1 MTWRLLRNQQHHQGL
16 SKKANKKM
24 KKKQKDPAFLMY
36 PQKFISETMFLTM
49 EERGI
54 YITLLCAQ
62 HQHGHLTR
70 EMFYKVCDGVEYDNI
85 ILLFKHDDKG
95 NFYNEFLEN
104 EMERR
109 QNYSKRQ
116 AELANRR
123 WNNKSE
129 DEVKDDAKDD
139 AKASARTSK
148 STHTKTKTITKTS
161 KGKDNTKGSIED
173 QLDLPQ
179 TLK

>member
-1 MTWRLLRNQQHHQGL
+1 M
-16 SKKANKKM
+16 A
-24 KKKQKDPAFLMY
+24 KQKDPAFLMY
-36 PQKFISETMFLTM
+36 PQNFLSETMFLTM

-70 EMFYKVCDGVEYDNI
+70 EMFYKVCDGVEYDNV
-85 ILLFKHDDKG
+85 ILLFKHDNKG

-109 QNYSKRQ
+109 QQYSKRQ
-116 AELANRR
+116 SDLAKRR
-123 WNNKSE
+123 WNSKKE
-129 DEVKDDAKDD
+129 EEVKDD

-161 KGKDNTKGSIED
+161 TSKDNTKGSIED

-179 TLK
+179 T